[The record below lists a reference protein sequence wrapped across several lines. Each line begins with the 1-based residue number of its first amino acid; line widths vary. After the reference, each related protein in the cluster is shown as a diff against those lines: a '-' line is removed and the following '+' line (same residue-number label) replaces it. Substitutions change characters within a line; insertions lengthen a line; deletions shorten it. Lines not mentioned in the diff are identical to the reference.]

1 MFCYKKTCRYIRR
14 VMKRLHFLCL
24 LLAAVA
30 PFSASGQY
38 LFEGRVDTQF
48 IDGEVYLSMIEDYR
62 KLSGV
67 YHEQIIAKVKPDSL
81 GYFLFAGTNLPTENK
96 MYRIHADTC
105 KETDQN
111 LSHIT
116 GHCENSEEIVF
127 VANNTTTLELPF
139 SFEQEMFCKVVS
151 NNEITKTFL
160 KIDSLKN
167 DMRYAFSNY
176 RSEANRKVNTEKWF
190 SILQNYGEQL
200 QEPLAELY
208 IYSFLSDRRSILH
221 AYYLS
226 DLKSN
231 AYYDNLLARLEKQY
245 PDTQYTRQY
254 EAELKS
260 DRFLISDTSEPENL
274 PWWAYLLGAICVVS
288 LLGNF
293 YFFGNNKKLKAAQ
306 YAKASLTQQEQTILD
321 LILDQKSNK
330 EIATELFVSVSTVK
344 THNNNIYKKLGVSSR
359 DEVKALYT

>member
-1 MFCYKKTCRYIRR
+1 MKTCPYIRCT
-14 VMKRLHFLCL
+14 MKRLYFL
-24 LLAAVA
+24 LLLFFAGASFNA
-30 PFSASGQY
+30 SAQY
-38 LFEGRVDTQF
+38 LFEGTVDAQF
-48 IDGEVYLSMIEDYR
+48 IEGEVYLSIIEDYR

-67 YHEQIIAKVKPDSL
+67 YHEQIIARVKPDSL
-81 GYFLFAGTNLPTENK
+81 GNFLFAGTNLPAENK

-116 GHCENSEEIVF
+116 GHCKNSEEIVF
-127 VANNTTTLELPF
+127 VANNQTTLALPF

-151 NNEITKTFL
+151 NNEKAKTFL

-167 DMRYAFSNY
+167 DMRFAFSNY

-221 AYYLS
+221 GYYLA
-226 DLKSN
+226 DLKHN
-231 AYYDNLLARLEKQY
+231 PYYGSLLKRLQKQY
-245 PDTQYTRQY
+245 PDTQYAKQY

-260 DRFLISDTSEPENL
+260 DRFLISDNEPSTSL
-274 PWWAYLLGAICVVS
+274 PWWAYLLSGICLLS
-288 LLGNF
+288 ILGNF
-293 YFFGNNKKLKAAQ
+293 YFFGKAKKQKAVAEGKS
-306 YAKASLTQQEQTILD
+306 ALTQQENNVLE
-321 LILDQKSNK
+321 LILQQKSNK
-330 EIATELFVSVSTVK
+330 EIAAELFVSVSTVK
-344 THNNNIYKKLGVSSR
+344 THINSIYKKLGVSSR
-359 DEVKALYT
+359 NEVKALYA

>member
-1 MFCYKKTCRYIRR
+1 
-14 VMKRLHFLCL
+14 MKRLCFLLTML
-24 LLAAVA
+24 LAVA
-30 PFSASGQY
+30 PFKATAQY
-38 LFEGRVDTQF
+38 LFEGTVDTQF
-48 IDGEVYLSMIEDYR
+48 IEGEVYLSMIEDYR

-81 GYFLFAGTNLPTENK
+81 GNFSFAGTNLPDENK

-116 GHCENSEEIVF
+116 GHCKNSEEIVF
-127 VANNTTTLELPF
+127 VANNTTTLALPF

-151 NNEITKTFL
+151 NNEKAKTFL

-167 DMRYAFSNY
+167 DMRFAFSNY

-221 AYYLS
+221 SYYLA
-226 DLKSN
+226 DLKQN
-231 AYYDNLLARLEKQY
+231 PYYDNLLERLQESY

-260 DRFLISDTSEPENL
+260 DRFLISENEPEKSL
-274 PWWAYLLGAICVVS
+274 PWWAYALGGVCLLSIV
-288 LLGNF
+288 GNF
-293 YFFGNNKKLKAAQ
+293 YFFGKARKQ
-306 YAKASLTQQEQTILD
+306 KAMAEGKATLTQQENNVLE
-321 LILDQKSNK
+321 LILQQKSNK

-344 THNNNIYKKLGVSSR
+344 THINSIYKKLGVSSR
-359 DEVKALYT
+359 NEVKALYA

>member
-1 MFCYKKTCRYIRR
+1 
-14 VMKRLHFLCL
+14 MKGVQHIFL
-24 LLAAVA
+24 LLLLGMSLNV
-30 PFSASGQY
+30 SAQY
-38 LFEGRVDTQF
+38 LFEGTVDSQF
-48 IDGEVYLSMIEDYR
+48 TDGEVYLSMIEDYR

-67 YHEQIIAKVKPDSL
+67 YHEQIIARVKPDSL
-81 GYFLFAGTNLPTENK
+81 GNFRFAGTNLPTENK

-127 VANNTTTLELPF
+127 VANNETTLALPF

-151 NNEITKTFL
+151 NNAKAKTFL

-167 DMRYAFSNY
+167 DMRFAFSTY

-221 AYYLS
+221 GYYLS
-226 DLKSN
+226 DLKKN
-231 AYYDNLLARLEKQY
+231 PYYDTLLERLKKQY

-260 DRFLISDTSEPENL
+260 DRFLISDNEPEKSL
-274 PWWAYLLGAICVVS
+274 PWWAYLLGGICLLS
-288 LLGNF
+288 ILGNF
-293 YFFGNNKKLKAAQ
+293 YFFGKAKKQKAVAEGKAA
-306 YAKASLTQQEQTILD
+306 LTQQENNVLE
-321 LILDQKSNK
+321 LILEKKSNK
-330 EIATELFVSVSTVK
+330 EIASELFVSVSTVK
-344 THNNNIYKKLGVSSR
+344 THINSIYKKLGVSSR
-359 DEVKALYT
+359 NEVKALYA

>member
-1 MFCYKKTCRYIRR
+1 MN
-14 VMKRLHFLCL
+14 RLNFLFVLCSL
-24 LLAAVA
+24 TVS
-30 PFSASGQY
+30 FGASSQY
-38 LFEGRVDTQF
+38 LFEGTVDNQF
-48 IDGEVYLSMIEDYR
+48 IEGEVYLSIIEDYR

-81 GYFLFAGTNLPTENK
+81 GNFTFAGTNLPSENK

-105 KETDQN
+105 KDTDQN

-116 GHCENSEEIVF
+116 GHCKNSEEIVF
-127 VANNTTTLELPF
+127 VANNTTTLALPF

-151 NNEITKTFL
+151 NNEKAKTFL

-167 DMRYAFSNY
+167 DMRFAFSNY

-208 IYSFLSDRRSILH
+208 IYTFLSDRRSILH
-221 AYYLS
+221 GYYLA
-226 DLKSN
+226 DLKQN
-231 AYYDNLLARLEKQY
+231 PYYDNLLQRLQKQY
-245 PDTQYTRQY
+245 PDSQYAKQY

-260 DRFLISDTSEPENL
+260 DRFLISDNEPKKSL
-274 PWWAYLLGAICVVS
+274 PWWAYLLGGIC
-288 LLGNF
+288 LLSIVGNF
-293 YFFGNNKKLKAAQ
+293 YFFRKAKKQKAIAEGKAA
-306 YAKASLTQQEQTILD
+306 LTQQETKILE
-321 LILDQKSNK
+321 LILQKKSNK

-344 THNNNIYKKLGVSSR
+344 THINSIYKKLGVSSR
-359 DEVKALYT
+359 DEVKALYA

>member
-1 MFCYKKTCRYIRR
+1 
-14 VMKRLHFLCL
+14 
-24 LLAAVA
+24 
-30 PFSASGQY
+30 
-38 LFEGRVDTQF
+38 
-48 IDGEVYLSMIEDYR
+48 MIEDYR

-67 YHEQIIAKVKPDSL
+67 YHEQIIARVKPDSL
-81 GYFLFAGTNLPTENK
+81 GNFLFAGTNLPEENK

-105 KETDQN
+105 KESDQN
-111 LSHIT
+111 LSHVT

-127 VANNTTTLELPF
+127 VANNQTTLALPF

-151 NNEITKTFL
+151 NNEKTQTFL

-226 DLKSN
+226 DLKTN
-231 AYYDNLLARLEKQY
+231 IYYDNLLSRLQKQY

-260 DRFLISDTSEPENL
+260 DRFLISDKKEEATL
-274 PWWAYLLGAICVVS
+274 PWWAYLLGGVCLLS

-293 YFFGNNKKLKAAQ
+293 YFFGKNKKLKSAET
-306 YAKASLTQQEQTILD
+306 AKASLTQQEQTILE
-321 LILDQKSNK
+321 LILQQKSNK
-330 EIATELFVSVSTVK
+330 EIAAELFVSVSTVK
-344 THNNNIYKKLGVSSR
+344 THINNIYKKLGVSSR
-359 DEVKALYT
+359 DQVKALYT

>member
-1 MFCYKKTCRYIRR
+1 
-14 VMKRLHFLCL
+14 MKRIYFL
-24 LLAAVA
+24 LLLCCFGTSVTGYA
-30 PFSASGQY
+30 QY
-38 LFEGRVDTQF
+38 LFEGTVDTQF
-48 IDGEVYLSMIEDYR
+48 IEGEVYLSMIEDYR

-81 GYFLFAGTNLPTENK
+81 GFFTFAGSNLPAENK

-105 KETDQN
+105 KEIDQN

-116 GHCENSEEIVF
+116 GHCKNSEEIVF
-127 VANNTTTLELPF
+127 VANNNTVLELPF

-151 NNEITKTFL
+151 NNEKAKTFL

-167 DMRYAFSNY
+167 DMRFAFSTY
-176 RSEANRKVNTEKWF
+176 RSEANKKLNTEKWF

-221 AYYLS
+221 GYYLA
-226 DLKSN
+226 DLAQN
-231 AYYDNLLARLEKQY
+231 PYYDSLLERLKKQY

-260 DRFLISDTSEPENL
+260 DRFLISDNKPAESF
-274 PWWAYLLGAICVVS
+274 PWWGYLLVAICLVS
-288 LLGNF
+288 IFGNF
-293 YFFGNNKKLKAAQ
+293 YFITTTKKQKAA
-306 YAKASLTQQEQTILD
+306 AKGKAALTQQEDNVLE
-321 LILDQKSNK
+321 LILQQKSNK

-344 THNNNIYKKLGVSSR
+344 THINSIYKKLGVSSR
-359 DEVKALYT
+359 NEVKALYAS